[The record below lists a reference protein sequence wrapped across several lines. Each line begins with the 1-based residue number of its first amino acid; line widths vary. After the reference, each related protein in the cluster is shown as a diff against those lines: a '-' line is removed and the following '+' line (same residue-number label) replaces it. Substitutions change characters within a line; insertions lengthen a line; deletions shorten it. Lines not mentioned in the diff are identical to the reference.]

1 MPPFHFDLP
10 LVLLITTYIKRL
22 KSSYNKTSFLLWA
35 VFSSHWTHNRH
46 RQGILSNFEATILT
60 SAKDSSTLSC
70 FLSRYDEDTTLL
82 CDGKDADCGMSVRG
96 SF

>member
-1 MPPFHFDLP
+1 MR
-10 LVLLITTYIKRL
+10 YII
-22 KSSYNKTSFLLWA
+22 
-35 VFSSHWTHNRH
+35 
-46 RQGILSNFEATILT
+46 GIAKAFCPIFEATILT